1 MAGHP
6 ALMPDCSGGCGC
18 VVRILEAR
26 LRPLTFHAMRHSP
39 HEDQHKRLSPDLKN
53 QTFST

>member
-6 ALMPDCSGGCGC
+6 ALMPDRSGGCGC

-26 LRPLTFHAMRHSP
+26 LRPLTFHAMRHLP
-39 HEDQHKRLSPDLKN
+39 HEDQP
-53 QTFST
+53 QAT